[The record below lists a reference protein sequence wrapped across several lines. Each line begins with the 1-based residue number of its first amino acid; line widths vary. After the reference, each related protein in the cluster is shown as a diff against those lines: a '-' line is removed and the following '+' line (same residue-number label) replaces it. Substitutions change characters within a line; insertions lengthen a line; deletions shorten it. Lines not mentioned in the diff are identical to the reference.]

1 MIRKSKTPKNK
12 PNATCMPTSVQIQTK
27 SRDVIDF
34 NIPDGED
41 IAEMRIN
48 GQEIHQIHRLVCA
61 AHRQNKYWI
70 SLGVFLGLSCITC
83 IIMASWVCNRMLQL
97 PADTAAI
104 QNMLDTSMPP
114 KFSPGMTVMVNKNKM
129 QGVIMKSARGEK
141 GWTYKIQGQD
151 RYCMEKGLT
160 YISPNDH

>member
-1 MIRKSKTPKNK
+1 MTRKSKKVTNE
-12 PNATCMPTSVQIQTK
+12 PNANCMPTSVQIQTK
-27 SRDVIDF
+27 SRDIIDF

-61 AHRQNKYWI
+61 AEREKKYWI
-70 SLGVFLGLSCITC
+70 SLGVFLGLSCIVC
-83 IIMASWVCNRMLQL
+83 IIMASWICNRMLQL

-104 QNMLDTSMPP
+104 QNMLDASMPP

-129 QGVIMKSARGEK
+129 QGVILKSARGEK

-151 RYCMEKGLT
+151 QYYMEKGLT
-160 YISPNDH
+160 YISTS